1 MTAAVRPAGLPGTS
15 LNAARRAR
23 ELAAVAERQVDLL
36 VVGGGVTGAGV
47 ALDAA
52 SRGLSVVLAERHDLA
67 WGTSR
72 WSSKLVHGG
81 LRYLARG
88 EVGIAY
94 ESAAERGLIMAR
106 LAPHLTRPLPMIY
119 PWGPGTGRGSR
130 ALVGTGLAAADVL
143 RLMAGTRRTTL
154 PGPRRLT
161 RAEALAM
168 LPQLR
173 RDVSGGWLSWDGQLT
188 DDARLVLA
196 IARTAAGFGAVM
208 ATRCAAS
215 ALTGHGATLTDG
227 LTGESFQLR
236 ARAVINAAGVWAGQ
250 LAEGVRLRPSRG
262 THLVL
267 ADTALGGLRA
277 GLIAPVPGEHNRYV
291 FAVPVPGEPRVYAGL
306 TDEPADGPVPDVP
319 EPSQAEIAFL
329 LRTVSDMLGSPL
341 SPGDVLGAFAGLRPL
356 LDTAQAGPQA
366 GTATAD
372 LSRRHT
378 VLTSP
383 DGVVTVVGGKLT
395 TYRRMARDAV
405 DAALAGRLA
414 GRPAGPS
421 CTARLPLAGAAPAQA
436 LARVPAPARL
446 VARYGTEAPLVQ
458 DLASQHAELAAPV
471 ADGLR
476 TTAAEFAFAVAHE
489 GALDPAD
496 LLDRRTRIGLVPGD
510 RRRAMGAAVK
520 ALGVKPVADQAD
532 QAD

>member
-1 MTAAVRPAGLPGTS
+1 MTAARRLPGAPGLPGTS

-23 ELAAVAERQVDLL
+23 EMAEAAERRQVDLL

-94 ESAAERGLIMAR
+94 ESTAERGLIMSR
-106 LAPHLTRPLPMIY
+106 LAPHLTRALPMIY
-119 PWGPGTGRGSR
+119 PWAPGTGRGSR
-130 ALVGTGLAAADVL
+130 ALVGAGLAAADVL
-143 RLMAGTRRTTL
+143 RLAAGTKRGTL
-154 PGPRRLT
+154 PGPRQLT
-161 RAEALAM
+161 RAEIMALM
-168 LPQLR
+168 PQLR
-173 RDVSGGWLSWDGQLT
+173 RDISGGWLAWDGQLT

-196 IARTAAGFGAVM
+196 IARTAAGYGAVIL
-208 ATRCAAS
+208 TRCAAS
-215 ALTGHGATLTDG
+215 GLTGHGATLTDR

-236 ARAVINAAGVWAGQ
+236 ARAVVNAAGVWAGQ

-267 ADTALGGLRA
+267 ADAAFGGLRA

-319 EPSQAEIAFL
+319 EPSQDEIAFL
-329 LRTVSDMLGSPL
+329 LGAVSRLLGTPL
-341 SPGDVLGAFAGLRPL
+341 GPDDVIGAFAGLRPL
-356 LDTAQAGPQA
+356 LGGQQAGA
-366 GTATAD
+366 STAD
-372 LSRRHT
+372 LSRRHA

-405 DAALAGRLA
+405 DTALP

-421 CTARLPLAGAAPAQA
+421 RTARLPLAGAAQAQA
-436 LARVPAPARL
+436 LARVRAPARL
-446 VARYGTEAPLVQ
+446 VARYGTEAPLVHDLGSQ
-458 DLASQHAELAAPV
+458 DAALTAPV

-476 TTAAEFAFAVAHE
+476 TIAAEFAFAVAHE
-489 GALDPAD
+489 GALDPGD

-510 RRRAMGAAVK
+510 RRRAMDAAVR
-520 ALGVKPVADQAD
+520 ALGGHPVAG
-532 QAD
+532 